1 MKRIDPNRIN
11 DPDLKREAQE
21 CAAYLVELRGTRG
34 TAAWLHWTMAD
45 VSRMANGKWNEIK
58 LYPDQL
64 NTLRLARD
72 LAADDNGLVDP
83 IRTAM
88 KEFTEDIGALSR
100 KATMIRRMVRKVT
113 R

>member
-1 MKRIDPNRIN
+1 MKRIDPNRIK
-11 DPDLKREAQE
+11 DPDLMREAQE
-21 CAAYLVELRGTRG
+21 CAKFLVDLRGTRG
-34 TAAWLHWTMAD
+34 TASWLHWTMAD

-64 NTLRLARD
+64 KTLQLARD

-83 IRTAM
+83 IRVAM
-88 KEFTEDIGALSR
+88 KEFTEDIGTLSR